1 MPSWR
6 ASDGRGNPP
15 VYPRGRRN
23 GNGNG
28 RSGFRVPGILKF
40 LVFAGVLGGIVLIS
54 LLTVFRPLARA
65 GVVDWAWENQW
76 SITRL
81 PFVADF
87 VREEI
92 GVALTAKAKGDPAET
107 VFTVEPGD
115 TITTLAPRLLEGGFI
130 ASERA
135 FLYEGLRTD
144 LNGKLSAGTFLL
156 RGNMTPQELADA
168 LVTARVVIRTLDITF
183 REGLRIE
190 QMTAL
195 LQTKESGIEPQE
207 FYDLAMNPPEELLN
221 DFEWLKAILPEGA
234 SLEGF
239 LYPDTYQVVTATNG
253 GSMQVTDAE
262 ALIRLLLNRFE
273 EVVGEERMAVPEER
287 GLSFYE
293 IVTLA
298 SIVEHEA
305 ILDKERALIAGAY
318 QNRLDGLKGVA
329 KILNADPTVTY
340 AKDTMALAELPFEQ
354 WQEYFFW
361 KVPPSP
367 LAEFD
372 VPEALQGY
380 QTYQT
385 GGLIPGPISAV
396 SLASIEA
403 ALKPDQ
409 EDGFLFFVAIPDSQ
423 EHAFAKTLSEHNANL
438 RKYGY
443 L

>member
-15 VYPRGRRN
+15 VYQRRRN
-23 GNGNG
+23 GNGG
-28 RSGFRVPGILKF
+28 GGGFGLGGILKF
-40 LVFAGVLGGIVLIS
+40 LIFAGVLGGIVLIA

-65 GVVDWAWENQW
+65 GVVDWAWQNQW
-76 SITRL
+76 AITRL
-81 PFVADF
+81 PFVSELVA
-87 VREEI
+87 EEL
-92 GVALTAKAKGDPAET
+92 GASATARAGTDATEA
-107 VFTVEPGD
+107 VFTVESGD
-115 TITTLAPRLLEGGFI
+115 TITTLAPRLLQGGYVT
-130 ASERA
+130 SERA
-135 FLYEGLRTD
+135 FLFEGLTTG
-144 LNGKLSAGTFLL
+144 LNEKLSAGTFVL
-156 RGNMTPQELADA
+156 RGNMTPQEVADA
-168 LVTARVVIRTLDITF
+168 LVRARVEIQTTNLQF

-195 LQTKESGIEPQE
+195 LQTLETGVDPQA
-207 FYDLAMNPPEELLN
+207 FYDLATNPPAELI
-221 DFEWLKAILPEGA
+221 DEFPWLKAILPEGA

-239 LYPDTYQVVTATNG
+239 LYPDTYSIVVSANG
-253 GSMQVTDAE
+253 GNVAVTDAE
-262 ALIRLLLNRFE
+262 ALVRILLNRFQ
-273 EVVGEERMAVPEER
+273 EVVGDARMAVPEDR
-287 GLSFYE
+287 GLNFYE

-305 ILDKERALIAGAY
+305 IVDEERALIAGAY

-340 AKDTMALAELPFEQ
+340 AKDTMALADLPFEE
-354 WQEYFFW
+354 WQGYFFW

-372 VPEALQGY
+372 VPKALQGY

-385 GGLIPGPISAV
+385 GGLIPGPISTP
-396 SLASIEA
+396 SLASIDA
-403 ALKPDQ
+403 ALQPDQ
-409 EDGFLFFVAIPDSQ
+409 EDGYLYFVAIPDSD
-423 EHAFAKTLSEHNANL
+423 EHAFAKTLKEHNANL